1 MHRFPGQTSIFAIR
15 TFVAG
20 VLLVAPLWGP
30 IATTGPALAQ
40 DGTLTLRGDPA
51 AEAEE
56 RQKLFTALA
65 AASNPMEANDLTSK
79 IWALWFHAPNAEA
92 AAIMEQALERRGAND
107 YSGAATILDKLVKSA
122 PDWAEA
128 WNQRATI
135 RYLLRDFEGSLAD
148 IDRVLALEP
157 KHFGALSGEALILM
171 QQGKMA
177 AGQLVLRKA
186 VEIHPFLS
194 ERALLTEPAG
204 QDI

>member
-1 MHRFPGQTSIFAIR
+1 MRRFLTSAPTIR
-15 TFVAG
+15 TLATS
-20 VLLVAPLWGP
+20 VLLAVSIAAVA
-30 IATTGPALAQ
+30 IVTGPATAQ
-40 DGTLTLRGDPA
+40 DGVVTLRGDPVAEA
-51 AEAEE
+51 AERE
-56 RQKLFTALA
+56 RLFTALA
-65 AASNPMEANDLTSK
+65 AASSTIEANSLSSE
-79 IWALWFHAPNAEA
+79 IWTLWFHAPNAEA
-92 AAIMEQALERRGAND
+92 AAVMERALEKRAARD
-107 YSGAATILDKLVKSA
+107 FSGAATILDELVVSA

-186 VEIHPFLS
+186 VSIHPFLS
-194 ERALLTEPAG
+194 ERALLTEPTG

>member
-1 MHRFPGQTSIFAIR
+1 MHRFRGRTSTSAIQAVV
-15 TFVAG
+15 TG
-20 VLLVAPLWGP
+20 VLLVTAITGQIAGAP
-30 IATTGPALAQ
+30 PALAQ
-40 DGTLTLRGDPA
+40 DGMLTLRGDPA
-51 AEAEE
+51 VEAEE
-56 RQKLFTALA
+56 REQLFTALA
-65 AASNPMEANDLTSK
+65 GASNPMEANDLTSK

-92 AAIMEQALERRGAND
+92 AAIMEQALERRNAND
-107 YSGAATILDKLVKSA
+107 YSGAATILDELVEEA

-177 AGQLVLRKA
+177 AAQLVLRKA

>member
-1 MHRFPGQTSIFAIR
+1 MHRSLGQISTWAIR
-15 TFVAG
+15 ALVAGFPFVA
-20 VLLVAPLWGP
+20 P
-30 IATTGPALAQ
+30 IAGLIVAAGPAIAQ
-40 DGTLTLRGDPA
+40 DGTLTLRGDA
-51 AEAEE
+51 AVEAEE
-56 RQKLFTALA
+56 REQLFTALA
-65 AASNPMEANDLTSK
+65 GASNPMEANDLTSK
-79 IWALWFHAPNAEA
+79 IWALWFHAPSAAA
-92 AAIMEQALERRGAND
+92 AAIMEQALERRSAND
-107 YSGAATILDKLVKSA
+107 YSGAATILDKLVESA

-177 AGQLVLRKA
+177 AAQMVLRKA

-194 ERALLTEPAG
+194 ERALLSEPAG

>member
-1 MHRFPGQTSIFAIR
+1 MRHSLRRSLLWAVFRLMTRALLAAVTGLAVTANPAI
-15 TFVAG
+15 
-20 VLLVAPLWGP
+20 
-30 IATTGPALAQ
+30 AQ
-40 DGTLTLRGDPA
+40 DGVVTLRGDPA
-51 AEAEE
+51 AEAAE
-56 RQKLFTALA
+56 RERLFTALA
-65 AASNPMEANDLTSK
+65 GAANSMEANALSSE
-79 IWALWFHAPNAEA
+79 IWTLWFHAPNAEA
-92 AAIMEQALERRGAND
+92 AAVMEQALERRAAQD
-107 YSGAATILDKLVKSA
+107 YAGSATILDELVVSA

-177 AGQLVLRKA
+177 AGQIVLRKA

-194 ERALLTEPAG
+194 ERALLTEPEG

>member
-1 MHRFPGQTSIFAIR
+1 MHRFLRRTPRSAIR
-15 TFVAG
+15 TFAAR
-20 VLLVAPLWGP
+20 VLLVAS
-30 IATTGPALAQ
+30 IAAIIGAAAPAVAQ
-40 DGTLTLRGDPA
+40 EGVVTLRGDPA
-51 AEAEE
+51 AEAAE
-56 RQKLFTALA
+56 RERLFTALA
-65 AASNPMEANDLTSK
+65 AASNTIEAQDLTSR

-92 AAIMEQALERRGAND
+92 ATIMEQALERRTARD
-107 YSGAATILDKLVKSA
+107 YPGAAAILDRLVESA

-157 KHFGALSGEALILM
+157 KHFGALSGEAMILL

-186 VEIHPFLS
+186 VAIHPFLS
-194 ERALLTEPAG
+194 ERALLAEPDG

>member
-1 MHRFPGQTSIFAIR
+1 MHRFLTSAPTIR
-15 TFVAG
+15 TLATS
-20 VLLVAPLWGP
+20 VLLGVSIAAVA
-30 IATTGPALAQ
+30 IVTGPAIAQ
-40 DGTLTLRGDPA
+40 DGVVTLRGDPA
-51 AEAEE
+51 TEAAERE
-56 RQKLFTALA
+56 RLFSALA
-65 AASNPMEANDLTSK
+65 AASNSMEANALSSE
-79 IWALWFHAPNAEA
+79 IWTLWFHAPNAEA
-92 AAIMEQALERRGAND
+92 ATVMEQALEKRAAQD
-107 YSGAATILDKLVKSA
+107 YAGAATILDELVVSA

-186 VEIHPFLS
+186 VKIHPFLS
-194 ERALLTEPAG
+194 ERALLTEPVG